1 MNGRGLESY
10 GGALRNTDKILFG
23 TVKIS
28 VPEKMYAIG
37 PKGRLTAKSVLTKN
51 GTLTKSAIILESDKN
66 SNKVEIIDQG
76 KKHNDKIL
84 FGTIRIRLPQKMTVK
99 GPNGKITT
107 KNTLTNSNTISFAN
121 KDPSVKFIPG
131 TNSNVQILDFGTN
144 LKSQESQNKTPKT
157 TKPKS
162 TKSNKEKNDN
172 KKFNAEPEFNKEE
185 LKKKDMIIYLKKY
198 WDKVMDFGDLDWYT
212 MTDNELEDCIKVVE
226 DKYSDM
232 RNWLEDNNLY
242 EKDMSFD
249 DVIDKYNKKNEDD
262 ESKDD
267 NSEDE
272 DKSEDED
279 EDEETDNE
287 TDNEYVDYDPDS
299 EDDYSDYSFVLFIM
313 DKETNKFDIV
323 PLEDKSAE
331 SIENAMHKRYH
342 IDDPILKDFN
352 WKELN
357 NNKSKSKKL
366 HEDPE
371 LEEQRDDMIK
381 FIKKYYEE
389 SPNVDE
395 VDFSLIP
402 FKELERMIETIEEK
416 NELIEKAEEYHKTDP
431 IMKNF
436 NWHQHSIH
444 TLKKILSNFDYK
456 FPAKAD
462 VEVESEILHKPKKK
476 SKKPLLLEYKPSTK
490 SNSLKNLSLDELEKL
505 DLKNLNK
512 NELIQILKY
521 IRVDENVDDETLSNM
536 SKKIME
542 LNIKRF
548 INKYKKVR

>member
-1 MNGRGLESY
+1 
-10 GGALRNTDKILFG
+10 
-23 TVKIS
+23 
-28 VPEKMYAIG
+28 
-37 PKGRLTAKSVLTKN
+37 
-51 GTLTKSAIILESDKN
+51 
-66 SNKVEIIDQG
+66 
-76 KKHNDKIL
+76 
-84 FGTIRIRLPQKMTVK
+84 
-99 GPNGKITT
+99 
-107 KNTLTNSNTISFAN
+107 
-121 KDPSVKFIPG
+121 
-131 TNSNVQILDFGTN
+131 
-144 LKSQESQNKTPKT
+144 
-157 TKPKS
+157 
-162 TKSNKEKNDN
+162 
-172 KKFNAEPEFNKEE
+172 
-185 LKKKDMIIYLKKY
+185 
-198 WDKVMDFGDLDWYT
+198 
-212 MTDNELEDCIKVVE
+212 
-226 DKYSDM
+226 
-232 RNWLEDNNLY
+232 
-242 EKDMSFD
+242 MSFD

-267 NSEDE
+267 NSEKD
-272 DKSEDED
+272 DKSEEED

-287 TDNEYVDYDPDS
+287 TDNEYVDYEPDS

-381 FIKKYYEE
+381 FIKKYYKE

-444 TLKKILSNFDYK
+444 TLKKY
-456 FPAKAD
+456 
-462 VEVESEILHKPKKK
+462 
-476 SKKPLLLEYKPSTK
+476 Y
-490 SNSLKNLSLDELEKL
+490 
-505 DLKNLNK
+505 
-512 NELIQILKY
+512 QILIINFRQKLMLKLKAKY
-521 IRVDENVDDETLSNM
+521 YTSQ
-536 SKKIME
+536 KKNQKNPCYW
-542 LNIKRF
+542 NINHQQK
-548 INKYKKVR
+548 ITV